1 MQTDTSQIYQGY
13 IYIRVTGEI
22 RGNDALKSRE
32 TPKTVSTSLL
42 RGNTL

>member
-1 MQTDTSQIYQGY
+1 MVG
-13 IYIRVTGEI
+13 RI